1 LENIFVHDDLKKQFP
16 LGEFLGDHFVKTL
29 STDDLLYELK
39 RQFPSGPTTMGGC
52 RGRTARCKGMAR
64 GSGLCAPCCQVRLV
78 ERGVDE
84 ELLDEF
90 VEQLTLRRDTDR
102 NNVILHKAISD
113 KIHEIQERISP
124 LEP

>member
-1 LENIFVHDDLKKQFP
+1 MNDDLKKQFP

-29 STDDLLYELK
+29 SIDDLLYELK

-52 RGRTARCKGMAR
+52 RGRAIRCKGMAR
-64 GSGLCAPCCQVRLV
+64 GSGLCAPCCHARLV

-84 ELLDEF
+84 HLLDEF

-102 NNVILHKAISD
+102 DNIPLYKEISD
-113 KIHEIQERISP
+113 KIHEIQQQIAP